1 MWFQPL
7 NLRDNLLNYN
17 TDKKSNFWLK
27 TNTIFFPYEFDLSLF
42 SLQYNHV
49 ISGFK
54 NIITNFHEATQN
66 AVQWYWICETSCKEI
81 TWFATKFCIRVWF
94 CPGSRAKQ
102 NSYHWNPLIFPK
114 FLGQHDLSWKFFII
128 TMDTG
133 VEISLFSVY
142 CKFKGSRSQRNLVK
156 PGKKTFFFMQLAR
169 CVNIW

>member
-27 TNTIFFPYEFDLSLF
+27 TNTIFFLYEFDLSLF

-66 AVQWYWICETSCKEI
+66 AVQWYWSVKRH
-81 TWFATKFCIRVWF
+81 ARRSRDLRQNSAYRWF
-94 CPGSRAKQ
+94 CPGSQAKQ
-102 NSYHWNPLIFPK
+102 NSYRWNPITFLK
-114 FLGQHDLSWKFFII
+114 FLSQHD
-128 TMDTG
+128 
-133 VEISLFSVY
+133 
-142 CKFKGSRSQRNLVK
+142 
-156 PGKKTFFFMQLAR
+156 
-169 CVNIW
+169 